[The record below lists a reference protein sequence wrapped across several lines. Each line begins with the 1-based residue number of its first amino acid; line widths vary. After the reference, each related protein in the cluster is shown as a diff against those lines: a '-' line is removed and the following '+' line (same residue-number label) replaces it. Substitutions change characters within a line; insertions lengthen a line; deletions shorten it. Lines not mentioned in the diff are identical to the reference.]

1 MPNKLRNHDRDH
13 DHDTGKPRG
22 IACPGRYGCNM
33 FMPKGLTAAKAQLI
47 ADYLKRVE
55 EFYAV
60 HQTEGEGHAD
70 SRDGE

>member
-22 IACPGRYGCNM
+22 VACPGRYGCNM
-33 FMPKGLTAAKAQLI
+33 FMPQGLTAARAQQI

-55 EFYAV
+55 EFYA
-60 HQTEGEGHAD
+60 HQTEMGGDAATG
-70 SRDGE
+70 DGE